1 MKMSDVWNKRF
12 KDFWAEV
19 SPYLRFVL
27 NGGLIAFV
35 VISFS
40 IGSIY
45 YRRFIE
51 NPPVDFPIHLLLTCV
66 LFWFI
71 AYSPIRTYLRE
82 ADLIYL
88 VPAEY
93 KMNSYFNKAIFV
105 SFLVQS
111 FVLILIWVV
120 LFPLYLVTS
129 DTNSLMF
136 FVYLIVLMII
146 KWILMYGSWQEV
158 QFQAD
163 NHRVVFSFFRW
174 IISFCVL
181 YAVFSY
187 SFPKGMLFIAFVL
200 MTYIISFRLIPKYQI
215 NWDRLIHV
223 EKQHKARIYA
233 FLSWFVDVPQLPKRV
248 KNRKILSKS
257 VKFVPFEKNNTFVF
271 LYYLTWIR
279 TDLFGIV
286 VRMTVI
292 GMILIFFL
300 TNDWMKYLFY
310 IIIIYLTGMQLSSLR
325 QYHKNMFWLY
335 IYPLQNER
343 RVEGILKNSFRIHLV
358 IIIMMT
364 IPFILTISNILYGF
378 ILLAVSILLSYMYHQ
393 SLSKKMLKGKE

>member
-1 MKMSDVWNKRF
+1 MEISALWNKRF
-12 KDFWAEV
+12 KDFWTEV
-19 SPYLRFVL
+19 SPYLRFVF
-27 NGGLIAFV
+27 NGGLIAFA

-51 NPPVDFPIHLLLTCV
+51 NPPVDFPIHLLLTVV

-71 AYSPIRTYLRE
+71 AYNPIRTYLRE

-88 VPAEY
+88 VPAEH
-93 KMNSYFNKAIFV
+93 KMRSYFNKAILA
-105 SFLVQS
+105 SFLVQCL
-111 FVLILIWVV
+111 VVILIWIV

-129 DTNSLMF
+129 DSNGLMF
-136 FVYLIVLMII
+136 FVFLIVLLII
-146 KWILMYGSWQEV
+146 KWILMFGSWQV
-158 QFQAD
+158 VHFKA
-163 NHRVVFSFFRW
+163 NSHRKVYSFFRW
-174 IISFCVL
+174 IISFSVL
-181 YAVFSY
+181 YVMFSY
-187 SFPKGMLFIAFVL
+187 NLPKGMLFIALVL
-200 MTYIISFRLIPKYQI
+200 MTYIISIRLIPSYHI

-223 EKQHKARIYA
+223 EKQHKARIFS

-248 KNRKILSKS
+248 KHRKMLSS
-257 VKFVPFEKNNTFVF
+257 SAEFVPFEKNNTFVF

-286 VRMTVI
+286 ARLIGV

-310 IIIIYLTGMQLSSLR
+310 IMVIYLSGVQLSSLR

-343 RVEGILKNSFRIHLV
+343 RVEGALKNSFRIHLV

-364 IPFILTISNILYGF
+364 IPFILTIANYIYGF
-378 ILLAVSILLSYMYHQ
+378 ILLVVSILLSYMYHQ
-393 SLSKKMLKGKE
+393 SLGKKMLKGKE

>member
-1 MKMSDVWNKRF
+1 MKMSVLWNKRF
-12 KDFWAEV
+12 KDFWTEV
-19 SPYLRFVL
+19 SPYLRFVF
-27 NGGLIAFV
+27 NGGLIAFI

-51 NPPVDFPIHLLLTCV
+51 NPPVDFPIHLLSACV

-71 AYSPIRTYLRE
+71 AYNPVRTYLRE

-93 KMNSYFNKAIFV
+93 KMKSYFNKAILV
-105 SFLVQS
+105 SFILQCLA
-111 FVLILIWVV
+111 LIMIWVV

-129 DTNSLMF
+129 NTNGLMF
-136 FVYLIVLMII
+136 FVFLIALFLI
-146 KWILMYGSWQEV
+146 KWIFMIGSWQEI
-158 QFQAD
+158 QFKAVS
-163 NHRVVFSFFRW
+163 HRKVYSYFRW
-174 IISFCVL
+174 VISFILVYIL
-181 YAVFSY
+181 FSY
-187 SFPKGMLFIAFVL
+187 HLPKGMLFIALVL
-200 MTYIISFRLIPKYQI
+200 LTYIVSFRLIPKFHI

-248 KNRKILSKS
+248 NNRKTLSKS
-257 VKFVPFEKNNTFVF
+257 AELFSIQKRNTFVF

-286 VRMTVI
+286 VRMTLV

-310 IIIIYLTGMQLSSLR
+310 IIVIYLSGIQLSSLR

-335 IYPLQNER
+335 IYPLKNEL
-343 RVEGILKNSFRIHLV
+343 RVDGILKNSFRIHLV
-358 IIIMMT
+358 IIFMIT
-364 IPFILTISNILYGF
+364 IPLQLTISNLTYGF
-378 ILLAVSILLSYMYHQ
+378 ILLVVSILLSYMYHQ
-393 SLSKKMLKGKE
+393 SLSKKIFSKK